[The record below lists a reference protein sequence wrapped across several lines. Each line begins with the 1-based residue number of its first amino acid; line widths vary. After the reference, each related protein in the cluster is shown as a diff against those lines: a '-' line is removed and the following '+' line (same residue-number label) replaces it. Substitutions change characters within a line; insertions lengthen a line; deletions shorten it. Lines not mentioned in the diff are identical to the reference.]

1 MGSAGK
7 ELATTTETKQ
17 RNEWTRLKNF
27 VQEKGVEDVFV
38 HNSWHLCL
46 ECVVFFNIKNVFTL
60 LLFMELTADLC
71 AFLAGKRN
79 VNPFHPLSLIL
90 VP

>member
-1 MGSAGK
+1 M
-7 ELATTTETKQ
+7 
-17 RNEWTRLKNF
+17 NEVKDF
-27 VQEKGVEDVFV
+27 FKEKGVGEMLV
-38 HNSWHLCL
+38 HNSWHLCV
-46 ECVVFFNIKNVFTL
+46 ECVAFFNIKDVFTL

-79 VNPFHPLSLIL
+79 VNPFHPLNLIL

>member
-1 MGSAGK
+1 M
-7 ELATTTETKQ
+7 
-17 RNEWTRLKNF
+17 NEVEESCK
-27 VQEKGVEDVFV
+27 EKGVEEVLV
-38 HNSWHLCL
+38 YNSWNLCM
-46 ECVVFFNIKNVFTL
+46 ECVVSFNIKDVFTL

-79 VNPFHPLSLIL
+79 VNPFHPLNLIL